1 MKITANRVTLVRIAL
16 LPIPAAILVWGD
28 TFWIWMA
35 TIFAVF
41 LGATDAVDGYLAR
54 RDGPTVLG
62 ALLDPVADKLFLAAF
77 LLPITAKHHSPL
89 WVVALIFL
97 RELLITALRSS
108 VELRDQRL
116 KTSQLGKLKT
126 VVQMGGL
133 AVYVSLVF
141 TPEPFPKVLNIAG
154 VAGMVVVALLFLVR
168 GKKPPYWVLT
178 AIPLWAG
185 VVALTYLLPALEVAY
200 WVFVVLVV
208 VTWVSGADYLLGA
221 ARMFRQSGARANDLV
236 KLFWAVANSA
246 MLPLVFWHP
255 QALLPVMFTL
265 GAHLSLGGIDNI
277 VTAEKKVTVSAAAF
291 LVPSVLSLGALSTTF
306 LFPESWPVVAAA
318 SSAAALA
325 GTVAAVSA
333 FVRHKE
339 LFFPQ
344 LAADPRSDP
353 SAKEGARDG

>member
-28 TFWIWMA
+28 TFWIWIA

-89 WVVALIFL
+89 WVVAAIFL

-108 VELRDQRL
+108 MELREERL

-133 AVYVSLVF
+133 AIYVLVVF

-154 VAGMVVVALLFLVR
+154 VAGLGVVALVFLVR
-168 GKKPPYWVLT
+168 GKKPPFWVT
-178 AIPLWAG
+178 STIPMWL
-185 VVALTYLLPALEVAY
+185 VLIALTFLLPPLEVAF
-200 WVFVVLVV
+200 WLFVVLMV
-208 VTWVSGADYLLGA
+208 VTWVSGADYLVGA
-221 ARMFRQSGARANDLV
+221 AQVFRRTGVSSTDLV
-236 KLFWAVANSA
+236 KAFWAFANAA
-246 MLPLVFWHP
+246 MLPLVYWHP

-277 VTAEKKVTVSAAAF
+277 VTAEKRQTVGTAAF
-291 LVPSVLSLGALSTTF
+291 LVPSLLSAGALASAF
-306 LFPESWPVVAAA
+306 VFPGQWPVVVAA

-325 GTVAAVSA
+325 GAVAAVVA
-333 FVRHKE
+333 FLQHKE

-344 LAADPRSDP
+344 LAEQTER
-353 SAKEGARDG
+353 GA

>member
-41 LGATDAVDGYLAR
+41 LGATDAIDGYLAR

-62 ALLDPVADKLFLAAF
+62 SLLDPVADKLFLAAF

-89 WVVALIFL
+89 WVVALVFL
-97 RELLITALRSS
+97 RELLITALRSAM
-108 VELRDQRL
+108 ELREERL

-133 AVYVSLVF
+133 GIYVFLVF
-141 TPEPFPKVLNIAG
+141 TPDPFPRVLNIAG
-154 VAGMVVVALLFLVR
+154 VLGMCLVALIFLVR
-168 GKKPPYWVLT
+168 KKKPPFWVT
-178 AIPLWAG
+178 STIPLWL
-185 VVALTYLLPALEVAY
+185 VLVALTFVLPPLEVAY
-200 WVFVVLVV
+200 WLFAFLALI
-208 VTWVSGADYLLGA
+208 TWVSGADYLWGA
-221 ARMFRQSGARANDLV
+221 ARVFRRTGIGGLDLA
-236 KLFWAVANSA
+236 KGFWALANAA

-255 QALLPVMFTL
+255 EALLPVMLTL

-277 VTAEKKVTVSAAAF
+277 VTAQKRVSLGAAAF
-291 LVPSVLSLGALSTTF
+291 LVPSLLSAGALATTF
-306 LFPESWPVVAAA
+306 LVPGSWPIVVAA

-325 GTVAAVSA
+325 GAVATTVA
-333 FVRHKE
+333 FVQHKE
-339 LFFPQ
+339 LFLP
-344 LAADPRSDP
+344 LAH
-353 SAKEGARDG
+353 EGGARDG